1 MAGKDWR
8 GRHVGLWRFHDAF
21 LREALQSEG
30 RDTCGS
36 TKKKGEKKK
45 AASRGGGLGS
55 DREAEHVGLE
65 SSRCASLIEP

>member
-21 LREALQSEG
+21 LRDAPQSEG
-30 RDTCGS
+30 RDSCGS
-36 TKKKGEKKK
+36 TKKKGKKK
-45 AASRGGGLGS
+45 ETASRGGGLGS
-55 DREAEHVGLE
+55 DRAEEHVRLE